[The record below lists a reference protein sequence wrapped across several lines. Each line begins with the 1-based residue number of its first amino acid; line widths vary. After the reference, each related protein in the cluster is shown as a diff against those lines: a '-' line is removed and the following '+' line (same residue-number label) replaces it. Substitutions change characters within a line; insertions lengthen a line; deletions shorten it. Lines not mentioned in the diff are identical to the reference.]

1 MGKKIQEREA
11 MEIRVKRIARKDG
24 YTIGKMY
31 INGAYFC
38 DTLEDTDRGLKS
50 TMSVDEIL
58 SKKRKGITAIPTGE
72 YDVILSFSPK
82 FKRVLPLL
90 LNVKGYEYIRIHH
103 GNFPSSTD
111 GCLLVG
117 ENKIKGQIIN
127 SRVTLEKL
135 MSVLL
140 ECEKKKEK
148 VTITIE

>member
-1 MGKKIQEREA
+1 

-24 YTIGKMY
+24 YTIGRMSL
-31 INGAYFC
+31 NGSYFC

-50 TMSVDEIL
+50 TMSEEEIL

-72 YDVILSFSPK
+72 YDVILTFSPK

-90 LNVKGYEYIRIHH
+90 LNVPGYQYIRVHH
-103 GNFPSSTD
+103 GNLPSSTD

-117 ENKIKGQIIN
+117 ENKVKGQIIN
-127 SRVTLEKL
+127 SRATLEKL

-140 ECEKKKEK
+140 ECEKRKEK
-148 VTITIE
+148 VTILIE

>member
-1 MGKKIQEREA
+1 
-11 MEIRVKRIARKDG
+11 
-24 YTIGKMY
+24 
-31 INGAYFC
+31 
-38 DTLEDTDRGLKS
+38 
-50 TMSVDEIL
+50 MSVDEIL

-117 ENKIKGQIIN
+117 ENKIKGQIVN
-127 SRVTLEKL
+127 SRATLEKL

-148 VTITIE
+148 VTIIIE

>member
-1 MGKKIQEREA
+1 

-24 YTIGKMY
+24 YTIGRMSL
-31 INGAYFC
+31 NNEYFC
-38 DTLEDTDRGLKS
+38 DTLEDTDRGLNS
-50 TMSVDEIL
+50 AMSVDEIL
-58 SKKRKGITAIPTGE
+58 SKKRKGITAIPIGE
-72 YDVILSFSPK
+72 YDVILTFSPK

-90 LNVKGYEYIRIHH
+90 LNVPGYQYIRVHH
-103 GNFPSSTD
+103 GNLPSSTD

-117 ENKIKGQIIN
+117 ENKVKGQIIN
-127 SRVTLEKL
+127 SRATLERL

>member
-1 MGKKIQEREA
+1 

-24 YTIGKMY
+24 YTIGQMSL
-31 INGAYFC
+31 NGDYFC
-38 DTLEDTDRGLKS
+38 DTLEDTDRGLKD
-50 TMSVDEIL
+50 TMQVNEIL
-58 SKKRKGITAIPTGE
+58 AKKRKGVTAIPTGK
-72 YDVILSFSPK
+72 YDVVLTFSPK

-117 ENKIKGQIIN
+117 ENKERGKVIN
-127 SRVTLEKL
+127 SRATLERL